1 MPTKPATPLPP
12 APSAA
17 LGSVRAFVK
26 IEDGCDRFCSYCI
39 IPKSRGRVRSKA
51 PADLEKEVQDLAAH
65 GIKEIVLVGINLSAY
80 GKGQDFDLLDAVAI
94 CDRTPGIARVRL
106 GSLEPDHI
114 TDRMIAG
121 LAKIEKILSPVPHLS
136 AKRLHQNLKIHEPPL
151 HGG

>member
-1 MPTKPATPLPP
+1 M
-12 APSAA
+12 
-17 LGSVRAFVK
+17 
-26 IEDGCDRFCSYCI
+26 
-39 IPKSRGRVRSKA
+39 

-121 LAKIEKILSPVPHLS
+121 LAKIENSVPSSTSPCKAAAP
-136 AKRLHQNLKIHEPPL
+136 KP
-151 HGG
+151 

>member
-1 MPTKPATPLPP
+1 M
-12 APSAA
+12 
-17 LGSVRAFVK
+17 
-26 IEDGCDRFCSYCI
+26 
-39 IPKSRGRVRSKA
+39 RSKA

-94 CDRTPGIARVRL
+94 CDRTPGIAQVRL

-114 TDRMIAG
+114 TDRMIGRAG
-121 LAKIEKILSPVPHLS
+121 KDRKILSPVPHLP